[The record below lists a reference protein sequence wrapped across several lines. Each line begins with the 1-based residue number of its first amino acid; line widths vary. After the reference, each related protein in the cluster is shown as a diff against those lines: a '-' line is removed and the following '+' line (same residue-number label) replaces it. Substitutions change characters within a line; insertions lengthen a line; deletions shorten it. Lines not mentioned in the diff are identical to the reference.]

1 MRNKSMPS
9 LAPARQARR
18 LFLLSA
24 LSALAL
30 SGCQT
35 GRPSTRPLPQLPQA
49 DARNR
54 VALLAPLT
62 GEDAAV
68 GQSIANAARL
78 ALLDS
83 GNPSILLTV
92 YDTAQRGAANAA
104 SRAVREGNGAI
115 LGPLRADQV
124 RVVAPVAAAARV
136 PVITF
141 SNDSTVAGNGIY
153 VVGFAPAQAIDRVVA
168 HARSTGAT
176 RFAAIVP
183 TNTYGQRSTQA
194 FFAAVQR
201 AGGTV
206 AGVESYATPDL
217 AKAAAR
223 RLSAKGMFDA
233 VLIADGPRAAILL
246 APALKA
252 GPRILGPQLWAG
264 TSLGATPR
272 LRGAWFATPSDTRF
286 NQLVTRY
293 KARYGATP
301 DRLASLGYDSVLL
314 VVRAAKEWA
323 PGRRF
328 PDRALS
334 DDEGFVGVDGVF
346 RFSRDGVAQRAFEVR
361 QVTAAGSTAIAAAPT
376 SFR

>member
-1 MRNKSMPS
+1 MPS

-35 GRPSTRPLPQLPQA
+35 GRPSSHPLPQVPQEN
-49 DARNR
+49 ARNM

-83 GNPSILLTV
+83 GNQSIQLTV
-92 YDTAQRGAANAA
+92 YNTAEGGAAGAA
-104 SRAVREGNGAI
+104 GRAIDAGNGLI

-124 RVVAPVAAAARV
+124 RAVGPVAAAARV
-136 PVITF
+136 PVIAY
-141 SNDSTVAGNGIY
+141 SNDVTVAGNGVY
-153 VVGFAPAQAIDRVVA
+153 VLGFAPDQAIDRVVA
-168 HARSTGAT
+168 HARSAGAS
-176 RFAAIVP
+176 RFAALVP
-183 TNTYGQRSTQA
+183 TSTFGESSTRA

-201 AGGTV
+201 AGGSV
-206 AGVESYATPDL
+206 AGVETYAGTDS

-223 RLSAKGMFDA
+223 RLNARGNIDA
-233 VLIADGPRAAILL
+233 VLIGDGPRVAALL
-246 APALKA
+246 APSIKV
-252 GPRILGPQLWAG
+252 GPRVLGPNLWAG
-264 TSLGATPR
+264 AAALGASPR
-272 LRGAWFATPSDTRF
+272 LRGAWFAAPSDARF
-286 NQLVTRY
+286 NQFVTRY
-293 KARYGATP
+293 RARYGSTP

-314 VVRAAKEWA
+314 TVRAAKDWT

-328 PDRALS
+328 PDRALAE
-334 DDEGFVGVDGVF
+334 DEGFVGVDGVF
-346 RFSRDGVAQRAFEVR
+346 RFARNGVAQRAFEIR
-361 QVTAAGSTAIAAAPT
+361 QVTATGSGTVAAAPT
-376 SFR
+376 SFK